1 MKNELLSIGEMA
13 KLKGVGIKALR
24 YYEKIGVIPQV
35 RRSASGIRD
44 YGAEDIGWVEN
55 AVCMRNA
62 GVPVERIAEYVKL
75 FQAGDSTFVARR
87 DLLSQVLE
95 ELKAQRAQLDETIA
109 RLSYKVGRYEAAVQT
124 GVLSWKTEAGE
135 DARD

>member
-1 MKNELLSIGEMA
+1 M
-13 KLKGVGIKALR
+13 
-24 YYEKIGVIPQV
+24 

-44 YGAEDIGWVEN
+44 YGTEDIGWVEN

-109 RLSYKVGRYEAAVQT
+109 RLSYKVRRYEVAVQT
-124 GVLSWKTEAGE
+124 GVLSWKPEAGE

>member
-1 MKNELLSIGEMA
+1 MT
-13 KLKGVGIKALR
+13 IKQVCDRYGLTPDTLR

-44 YGAEDIGWVEN
+44 YGTEDIGWVEN

-109 RLSYKVGRYEAAVQT
+109 RLSYKVRRYEVAVQT
-124 GVLSWKTEAGE
+124 GVLSWKPEAGE